1 MTKKSGLG
9 KGLDALFGPVPDEE
23 KQQETDIFKKL
34 KVTEIEPNKE
44 QARKVFDQEALEELA
59 ESIKKYGLI
68 QPIVVAKKDGY
79 YSIIAGERRWRACK
93 IAGIEEIPAIIRED
107 DEKINSQIS
116 LIENLQREDLN
127 AYEKAMGIK
136 NLVEK
141 YGMTQEEVAKQL
153 GKSRS
158 AICNTLRVLNLDPRV
173 LELVKEGKLVE
184 GHCRALLSI
193 QDPEKQYAMALKMIE
208 RGVTVRQ
215 AEHAMQKEHPE
226 SKEQLQ
232 RKQILYQDIENTF
245 KNFFGTKVRLDAG
258 RKKGKIII
266 EYSSNDD
273 LERILN
279 LMNMENIMALL
290 KTDNFLIIFAILL
303 IVLLISYVVLII
315 KTSNLNKRYKQFM
328 KKLGN
333 GKNIEEDLE
342 NYMYRVE
349 KVERQNS
356 ELHLICKEMGNQL
369 SGCVQK
375 IGIVR
380 YNAFKDTGSDL
391 SFALA
396 LLDEDNTGVVMNG
409 IYSREMSNIYAKPVE
424 KGKSPYTISEEEKLA
439 IDKAINSKNIY
450 KLDK

>member
-273 LERILN
+273 LERI
-279 LMNMENIMALL
+279 MALL

-396 LLDEDNTGVVMNG
+396 LLDEDN
-409 IYSREMSNIYAKPVE
+409 IQE
-424 KGKSPYTISEEEKLA
+424 KCLIFMQSLLKKVNLLILFLRK
-439 IDKAINSKNIY
+439 KNWLLIRQ
-450 KLDK
+450 

>member
-1 MTKKSGLG
+1 
-9 KGLDALFGPVPDEE
+9 
-23 KQQETDIFKKL
+23 
-34 KVTEIEPNKE
+34 
-44 QARKVFDQEALEELA
+44 
-59 ESIKKYGLI
+59 
-68 QPIVVAKKDGY
+68 
-79 YSIIAGERRWRACK
+79 
-93 IAGIEEIPAIIRED
+93 
-107 DEKINSQIS
+107 
-116 LIENLQREDLN
+116 
-127 AYEKAMGIK
+127 
-136 NLVEK
+136 
-141 YGMTQEEVAKQL
+141 
-153 GKSRS
+153 
-158 AICNTLRVLNLDPRV
+158 
-173 LELVKEGKLVE
+173 
-184 GHCRALLSI
+184 
-193 QDPEKQYAMALKMIE
+193 
-208 RGVTVRQ
+208 
-215 AEHAMQKEHPE
+215 
-226 SKEQLQ
+226 
-232 RKQILYQDIENTF
+232 
-245 KNFFGTKVRLDAG
+245 
-258 RKKGKIII
+258 
-266 EYSSNDD
+266 
-273 LERILN
+273 
-279 LMNMENIMALL
+279 MENIMALL
-290 KTDNFLIIFAILL
+290 KTDNFLMIFAILL

>member
-59 ESIKKYGLI
+59 ESLKKYGLI

-158 AICNTLRVLNLDPRV
+158 AIANSVRVLNLEPRV
-173 LELVKEGKLVE
+173 LEFAKQGKLVE

-279 LMNMENIMALL
+279 LM
-290 KTDNFLIIFAILL
+290 K
-303 IVLLISYVVLII
+303 
-315 KTSNLNKRYKQFM
+315 
-328 KKLGN
+328 
-333 GKNIEEDLE
+333 
-342 NYMYRVE
+342 
-349 KVERQNS
+349 
-356 ELHLICKEMGNQL
+356 
-369 SGCVQK
+369 
-375 IGIVR
+375 
-380 YNAFKDTGSDL
+380 
-391 SFALA
+391 
-396 LLDEDNTGVVMNG
+396 
-409 IYSREMSNIYAKPVE
+409 
-424 KGKSPYTISEEEKLA
+424 
-439 IDKAINSKNIY
+439 
-450 KLDK
+450 

>member
-1 MTKKSGLG
+1 
-9 KGLDALFGPVPDEE
+9 
-23 KQQETDIFKKL
+23 
-34 KVTEIEPNKE
+34 
-44 QARKVFDQEALEELA
+44 
-59 ESIKKYGLI
+59 
-68 QPIVVAKKDGY
+68 
-79 YSIIAGERRWRACK
+79 
-93 IAGIEEIPAIIRED
+93 
-107 DEKINSQIS
+107 
-116 LIENLQREDLN
+116 
-127 AYEKAMGIK
+127 
-136 NLVEK
+136 
-141 YGMTQEEVAKQL
+141 
-153 GKSRS
+153 
-158 AICNTLRVLNLDPRV
+158 
-173 LELVKEGKLVE
+173 
-184 GHCRALLSI
+184 
-193 QDPEKQYAMALKMIE
+193 
-208 RGVTVRQ
+208 
-215 AEHAMQKEHPE
+215 
-226 SKEQLQ
+226 
-232 RKQILYQDIENTF
+232 
-245 KNFFGTKVRLDAG
+245 
-258 RKKGKIII
+258 
-266 EYSSNDD
+266 
-273 LERILN
+273 
-279 LMNMENIMALL
+279 MENIMALL
-290 KTDNFLIIFAILL
+290 KTDNFLIIIAILL